1 MAQVI
6 AVTDAIKSLADVE
19 LRLNL
24 RRNDQPTFFH
34 EWRSPLPDLSP
45 AETNDLA
52 QLHRRLLYHRADGEL
67 LEGAVI
73 LLVVSPLLELAGFY
87 DPPFKIKAETTIELT
102 IDDGEEILRG
112 RIDVLILQN
121 RLWVAV
127 LESKKTTI
135 SARSALPQALAYM
148 MSRPKIDQPLFGIL
162 TNGDDI
168 VFVKLTQQ
176 PTPQY
181 PTPQYQLSR
190 SFSLYTLP
198 SELHLALQTLKHLGQ
213 VAIGEAV

>member
-6 AVTDAIKSLADVE
+6 AVTDAIKSLADAE
-19 LRLNL
+19 TRLNL
-24 RRNDQPTFFH
+24 RRNDQPTFFP
-34 EWRSPLPDLSP
+34 EWQSPLPALTPS
-45 AETNDLA
+45 EITDLA

-67 LEGAVI
+67 LEGAVV

-87 DPPFKIKAETTIELT
+87 DPPFKIKAETTIELA

-112 RIDVLILQN
+112 RIDVLVLQD

-127 LESKKTTI
+127 LESKKSTI

-148 MSRPKIDQPLFGIL
+148 MSRPESDQPLFGIL

-168 VFVKLTQQ
+168 LFVKLMTQL
-176 PTPQY
+176 TPE
-181 PTPQYQLSR
+181 YQLSR
-190 SFSLYTLP
+190 AFSLYTLP

-213 VAIGEAV
+213 VVIGAAE

>member
-24 RRNDQPTFFH
+24 RCNDQITFFH
-34 EWRSPLPDLSP
+34 EWRSPLPVLSP
-45 AETNDLA
+45 AETDGLA

-73 LLVVSPLLELAGFY
+73 LLVSPLLELAGFY

-121 RLWVAV
+121 RLWMVV
-127 LESKKTTI
+127 LDSKKTTI
-135 SARSALPQALAYM
+135 SARSALTQALAYM
-148 MSRPKIDQPLFGIL
+148 MSRPKSDQPLFGIL

-198 SELHLALQTLKHLGQ
+198 SELHLA
-213 VAIGEAV
+213 V